1 MPPCPCTRHR
11 RVAITGV
18 GIVAA
23 LGNDVATVW
32 AALAAGAT
40 GIVPAG
46 ELPDAPPVPLA
57 RATGFDADEH
67 FPPRERPRL
76 DRVSQFARVA
86 ARQAMQQAFPGAAR
100 AWAAEADL
108 DPARCGTVFGAGL
121 GHEAFD
127 DGYRA
132 FYGEGRERLHPFL
145 LPRGMPGAAVGQLAA
160 TWGLQGAALST
171 SSACASATHAIGLGY
186 QMVRSGM
193 LDLALV
199 GGAEASLLPG
209 VLRAW
214 QGLRVLSGDT
224 CRPFSRD
231 RSGLVLGEGAAVL
244 VLEDWQQALRRG
256 AVPLAEVVGF
266 GMGADGADAGGLS
279 VDGAERAMRSALAD
293 AGLAPADV
301 DYVNAHGTGLRGHD
315 RAEALALARV
325 FGRRLPGLPVSS
337 SKGQFGHA
345 LHAAG
350 ALEAVATVQAL
361 RHGLLPPTVGWREAD
376 PECPPGGPLD
386 TVPHLGREQPLEVAL
401 SNSFAFGGLNAVLA
415 LRRAAP
421 STY

>member
-1 MPPCPCTRHR
+1 MPACTCSRHR
-11 RVAITGV
+11 RVAVTGLGV
-18 GIVAA
+18 VTA
-23 LGNDVATVW
+23 LGSDLGTVW
-32 AALAAGAT
+32 AALVAGAS

-46 ELPDAPPVPLA
+46 SGATPDPWPLA
-57 RATGFDADEH
+57 RVSTFDADEH

-100 AWAAEADL
+100 AWATEADL

-121 GHEAFD
+121 GHEALD

-132 FYGEGRERLHPFL
+132 FYGQGRERLHPFL
-145 LPRGMPGAAVGQLAA
+145 LPRGTPGAAVGQLAA
-160 TWGLQGAALST
+160 TWGLQGAALAT
-171 SSACASATHAIGLGY
+171 ASACASATHAIGLGY
-186 QMVRSGM
+186 QLVKAGA

-199 GGAEASLLPG
+199 GGAEASLMPG
-209 VLRAW
+209 VLHAW
-214 QGLRVLSGDT
+214 QGLRVLSADA

-256 AVPLAEVVGF
+256 AVPLAEIAGF
-266 GMGADGADAGGLS
+266 GMGADGADAGGPS
-279 VDGAERAMRSALAD
+279 ADGAECAMRAALAD

-301 DYVNAHGTGLRGHD
+301 GYVNAHGTGLRGHD
-315 RAEALALARV
+315 RAEAMALARV

-361 RHGLLPPTVGWREAD
+361 RHGVLPPTVGWREAD
-376 PECPPGGPLD
+376 PECPPGAPLD
-386 TVPHLGREQPLEVAL
+386 TVPHLGREQRVDVAL

-415 LRRAAP
+415 LRRAEA
-421 STY
+421 